1 MVEVN
6 VAVAIIKCL
15 MHIWACNQD
24 QPKEMERL
32 VEVIKFDATYKSVAP
47 ATLPKIPKISG
58 PVLDS
63 TSIVTF
69 LPSPKM

>member
-1 MVEVN
+1 MFDAHLGMQSKPAQRE
-6 VAVAIIKCL
+6 L
-15 MHIWACNQD
+15 
-24 QPKEMERL
+24 ERL